1 MNIKNIFKSF
11 GAKSNFSVMSKD
23 LFSSGDSA
31 RLSDGKS
38 QLSTYSTSLY
48 VYVCVKARAKKV
60 AELLDFKLKNK
71 KSDVEVETST
81 LLDVLNKPNKY
92 QTKSEFFERYQ
103 TYKDITGSVFIYVI
117 RKGKDNDGDVQEM
130 HLLKPNTIKIKLDKE
145 KTAIV
150 GFETTDPNAP
160 KKTYLPNEIIF
171 SLSPNPISPLTGLS
185 PLIPGAMT
193 ITTEKQL
200 CEYQANILRN
210 GGKVEGIFT
219 FETDVLTKD
228 QVKEMKEKYITDYAE
243 AKRSGIPL
251 FLGGKSKYDN
261 LGLSPTELS
270 YLASSKVNKDDI
282 TVLYQVPKTILGLT
296 EGVQKGN
303 YEETEK
309 MFIKNTIYPEIQ
321 NLVEKLG
328 TLSKPE
334 NLLYSPDPTP
344 EDTADTNSK
353 IESGSTHH
361 YMTINEMRDLQGLEP
376 RADGDV
382 ILIPFSLM
390 PMGSEPAEPVIPEE

>member
-1 MNIKNIFKSF
+1 MQ
-11 GAKSNFSVMSKD
+11 KD
-23 LFSSGDSA
+23 LFNTGDSVK
-31 RLSDGKS
+31 LTDGKS
-38 QLSTYSTSLY
+38 QLSVYSTSLY

-71 KSDVEVETST
+71 NSDKEVENSK

-92 QTKSEFFERYQ
+92 QTKEEFFERYQ

-117 RKGKDNDGDVQEM
+117 RKGELNDGDVQEM
-130 HLLKPNTIKIKLDKE
+130 HLLKPNTMKIKLDKD

-185 PLIPGAMT
+185 PLMPGAMT

-200 CEYQANILRN
+200 CEYQSSILRN

-228 QVKEMKEKYITDYAE
+228 QVKEMRERYKEDYAE
-243 AKRSGIPL
+243 AKRSGLPL

-261 LGLSPTELS
+261 LGLSPSELS

-296 EGVQKGN
+296 DGVQKGN

-309 MFIKNTIYPEIQ
+309 MFIKNTIYPEIK
-321 NLVEKLG
+321 NLVAKLNS
-328 TLSKPE
+328 LSKPE
-334 NLLYSPDPTP
+334 ELLYSPDPTP
-344 EDTADTNSK
+344 EDTENTNSI

-361 YMTINEMRDLQGLEP
+361 YMTINEMRELQGLEP
-376 RADGDV
+376 RTDGDV
-382 ILIPFSLM
+382 ILVPFNLVEL
-390 PMGSEPAEPVIPEE
+390 GAEPPEPVIPKE